1 MIQAGC
7 LIAPAYTKSV
17 QGRAIVRLRALLL
30 FDALFVAS
38 AELVAC
44 WQLASHTLTTPSG
57 LATAGAIALAG
68 LIVAVFAQSRWLA
81 GAVAAGPMLRRAAAL
96 RHKSRAAVFQRQL
109 NPDAAGHARPR
120 APAAVPAAA

>member
-1 MIQAGC
+1 
-7 LIAPAYTKSV
+7 V
-17 QGRAIVRLRALLL
+17 QGRAIVRLRALAVL
-30 FDALFVAS
+30 DALFVAS
-38 AELVAC
+38 AEFAAC
-44 WQLASHTLTTPSG
+44 WQVVSQTLTTPSG

-68 LIVAVFAQSRWLA
+68 IVLAVFAQSRCLV
-81 GAVAAGPMLRRAAAL
+81 GPVAAGPILRRAAAL

>member
-1 MIQAGC
+1 MIRTGRQ
-7 LIAPAYTKSV
+7 IAPAYSKSV
-17 QGRAIVRLRALLL
+17 QGRPIVRLRALLL

-44 WQLASHTLTTPSG
+44 WQLASQTLTTPSG

-81 GAVAAGPMLRRAAAL
+81 GPVAAGPMLRRAAAL

-109 NPDAAGHARPR
+109 NPDAAGHTRPR

>member
-1 MIQAGC
+1 M
-7 LIAPAYTKSV
+7 APAYSKSM
-17 QGRAIVRLRALLL
+17 QGRAIARLRALVLL
-30 FDALFVAS
+30 DALFVAS
-38 AELVAC
+38 AELAAC
-44 WQLASHTLTTPSG
+44 WQLASQTLTTPSG

-81 GAVAAGPMLRRAAAL
+81 GPVAAGPMLRRAAAL

-120 APAAVPAAA
+120 APAAAPAAA